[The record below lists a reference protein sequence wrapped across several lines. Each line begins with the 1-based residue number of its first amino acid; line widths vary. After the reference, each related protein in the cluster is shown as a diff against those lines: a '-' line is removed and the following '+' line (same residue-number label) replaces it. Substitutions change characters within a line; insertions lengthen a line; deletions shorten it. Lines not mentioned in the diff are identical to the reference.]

1 MVLVVAILLAQP
13 QTLPEVQQRLN
24 EERNA
29 AQKLAG
35 RESTLLGRLADLER
49 QIEVEGR
56 ALRAAQVRLKTA
68 NARLMVSEERAREA
82 ELEVDKAT
90 AALGPRLF
98 ARYRLGREGYL
109 RFLLGS
115 KSIGDVLRRKRVF

>member
-24 EERNA
+24 DERAA

-56 ALRAAQVRLKTA
+56 ALRAAQVRMKRA
-68 NARLMVSEERAREA
+68 AARMEESEERARAAEA
-82 ELEVDKAT
+82 EVEKAVALLE
-90 AALGPRLF
+90 PRLV
-98 ARYRLGREGYL
+98 ARYKLGR
-109 RFLLGS
+109 
-115 KSIGDVLRRKRVF
+115 